1 MRRTPIEFRIKSRL
15 NLHAGHVAVEQG
27 DICMSGVGKF
37 VIWMCYAAAVAYV
50 GYSWY
55 TYSGLFRLA
64 VEWQLATFESYSL
77 KATLAVLAV
86 ALILPVAVVARL
98 KGGPDLPTETT
109 RVTEA
114 LKSPASLAVLG
125 IVLLAVGAGAGWLGY
140 QKSQETITYE
150 SVDLNAGQ
158 KPSSDHVVLTGV
170 AHTEYLVQLESKRR
184 GRTTTDNYFPLV
196 SSAWRR
202 GEPLVYFVKT
212 NATAYLPQGGGQ
224 PVVFS
229 RGTPFQ
235 MTTEKALLVRN
246 GLPGPVGEAF
256 RKTNTVADP
265 PIVLD
270 MNPNADFEM
279 YWIGAIIGG
288 FLGFGMLLTAAVLAT
303 RRRRAPL
310 T

>member
-1 MRRTPIEFRIKSRL
+1 
-15 NLHAGHVAVEQG
+15 
-27 DICMSGVGKF
+27 MSGVGKF
-37 VIWMCYAAAVAYV
+37 VIWICYAAAVAYI

-64 VEWQLATFESYSL
+64 VEWQLTTFESYSL
-77 KATLAVLAV
+77 KATLVVLAV
-86 ALILPVAVVARL
+86 ALIAPVAIVDRL
-98 KGGPDLPTETT
+98 KGGPDLPNKAERLTQAMKAPA
-109 RVTEA
+109 VAA
-114 LKSPASLAVLG
+114 LLG
-125 IVLLAVGAGAGWLGY
+125 LVLLAAGAGAGWLGY

-158 KPSSDHVVLTGV
+158 TPSSNHAVLTGV
-170 AHTEYLVQLESKRR
+170 AHTEYLLQLETKRR
-184 GRTTTDNYFPLV
+184 GSTTVDNYFPLA

-202 GEPLVYFVKT
+202 GEPFVYFVKT

-224 PVVFS
+224 PVMFS
-229 RGTPFQ
+229 GRTPPFQ
-235 MTTEKALLVRN
+235 MTTGKALLVRN

-256 RKTNTVADP
+256 RKSITLAAT

-288 FLGFGMLLTAAVLAT
+288 FLGFGMLLTAAVMAS
-303 RRRRAPL
+303 RRRRVPVA
-310 T
+310 

>member
-1 MRRTPIEFRIKSRL
+1 
-15 NLHAGHVAVEQG
+15 
-27 DICMSGVGKF
+27 MSGVGKF

-64 VEWQLATFESYSL
+64 VEWQLANFESYSL

-86 ALILPVAVVARL
+86 ALILPVAIVARFA
-98 KGGPDLPTETT
+98 GGPDLPTETT
-109 RVTEA
+109 RATEA
-114 LKSPASLAVLG
+114 LKSPALTALLG
-125 IVLLAVGAGAGWLGY
+125 LVLLAAGGGAGWLGY

-150 SVDLNAGQ
+150 SVDLSAGQ
-158 KPSSDHVVLTGV
+158 TPSSNHVVMTGI
-170 AHTEYLVQLESKRR
+170 AHTEYLLQLETKRR
-184 GRTTTDNYFPLV
+184 GRTTIDSYFPLA

-202 GEPLVYFVKT
+202 GEPFVYFVKT

-224 PVVFS
+224 PVMLFG
-229 RGTPFQ
+229 RTPPFQ
-235 MTTEKALLVRN
+235 MTTGNALLVSN

-256 RKTNTVADP
+256 RKTISVANP
-265 PIVLD
+265 AIVLD

-288 FLGFGMLLTAAVLAT
+288 LLGFGMLLAAAVLAS
-303 RRRRAPL
+303 RRRRASL